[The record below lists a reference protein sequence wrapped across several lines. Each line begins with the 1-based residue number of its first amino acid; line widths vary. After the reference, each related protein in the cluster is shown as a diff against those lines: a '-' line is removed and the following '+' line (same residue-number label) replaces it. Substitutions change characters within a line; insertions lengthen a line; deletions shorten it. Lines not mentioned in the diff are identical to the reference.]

1 MTDQETISI
10 LREAAKI
17 LTNHK
22 WCRRYY
28 ALTHTKEVVFPLNPS
43 AESFCAIG
51 VLCKAAGH
59 DPTPV
64 GPEST
69 KCSTKAAYALED
81 TLGVRRGDL
90 SVWNDK
96 RARDKRQVI
105 RAINKTIKRLEAEQ

>member
-1 MTDQETISI
+1 MSDQETIGI
-10 LREAAKI
+10 LRDAAKI

-22 WCRRYY
+22 WCRRAY

-59 DPTPV
+59 DPTV
-64 GPEST
+64 VST
-69 KCSTKAAYALED
+69 KRSRKAVYALED
-81 TLGVRRGDL
+81 TLSVRRGDL